1 MIEEVISSVIENM
14 RSSSNDVSEGFF
26 LDVDHF
32 LEECQAL
39 QSVQVESSSDPRSLV
54 VATAEVDPS
63 VDSIQDLTFAL
74 KEVWAA
80 IAYLHFEATSI
91 QWFKEAT
98 VLRFVTVI
106 SDDNYYVTGTIRVAG
121 PHYPLLAQRFE
132 RDFGD
137 MHGPLPNLLSH

>member
-26 LDVDHF
+26 VDVDHF
-32 LEECQAL
+32 LEQCQAL
-39 QSVQVESSSDPRSLV
+39 QSVQFEPSSDPRSLV
-54 VATAEVDPS
+54 VAIAEVDSS
-63 VDSIQDLTFAL
+63 VESIQDLTYAL
-74 KEVWAA
+74 KEVWGA

-106 SDDNYYVTGTIRVAG
+106 SDENYYVTGTIRVAG
-121 PHYPLLAQRFE
+121 PHYPLLVQRFE

-137 MHGPLPNLLSH
+137 MHGPLPSLLPH